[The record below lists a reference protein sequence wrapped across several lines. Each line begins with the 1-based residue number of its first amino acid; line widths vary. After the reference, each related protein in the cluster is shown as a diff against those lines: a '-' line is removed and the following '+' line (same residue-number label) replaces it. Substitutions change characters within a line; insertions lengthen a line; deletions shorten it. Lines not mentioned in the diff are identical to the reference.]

1 MCDPVSAHW
10 VAQSYRD
17 YVSFC
22 PQKVSS
28 KINEQ
33 HKVRYVYVGS
43 CMVFMLCTV
52 MGLWWLTNLYIIVY
66 MKSVLFQ
73 IAVYLNLYV

>member
-33 HKVRYVYVGS
+33 YKVRYVCVGS

-52 MGLWWLTNLYIIVY
+52 MGL
-66 MKSVLFQ
+66 
-73 IAVYLNLYV
+73 